1 MSVDTATL
9 TGTRDIKTQRIVAAL
24 ASALIPGI
32 GQWIRRERK
41 QAAVF
46 LGLFLAAASL
56 FWPVRIVTHY
66 YGWIFAVIFLLLVV
80 LTSSCAGLLQKE
92 PTEKSVQ
99 NRALWLF
106 LIVPLAIVSSLLW
119 ATGLQRITGLRA
131 FSVSS
136 TSMEKTIFQGDS
148 IAADFRYYEH
158 RFPQR
163 GEIIVI
169 RYNGILIIKRVIG
182 VGGDSVSS
190 ADGKLLVNGVMP
202 DEPYVQHVGNPAPP
216 PEMNTFA
223 GVTVPS
229 GKIFV
234 LGDNRDVSLDSRM
247 PEFGFVADT
256 DVLGKVSFVAKSA
269 HDQTG
274 RSF

>member
-1 MSVDTATL
+1 MSVETATL
-9 TGTRDIKTQRIVAAL
+9 TDTRDMKTRRIAAAL
-24 ASALIPGI
+24 ASALLPGA
-32 GQWIRRERK
+32 GQWIHHEKK
-41 QAAVF
+41 QAAIF
-46 LGLFLAAASL
+46 LAFFLAAVSL

-66 YGWIFAVIFLLLVV
+66 YGWILAVIFILLVI
-80 LTSSCAGLLQKE
+80 LTSSCVGLLQRE
-92 PTEKSVQ
+92 PTDKSVQ

-106 LIVPLAIVSSLLW
+106 LVVPLAIVSSLLW
-119 ATGLQRITGLRA
+119 VTGLQHITGLRA
-131 FSVSS
+131 FNVSS

-158 RFPQR
+158 RSPQR
-163 GEIIVI
+163 GEIVVI
-169 RYNGILIIKRVIG
+169 RHNGIFIIKRVIG
-182 VGGDSVSS
+182 LGGDTISS
-190 ADGKLLVNGVMP
+190 ADGKLLVNGVIP
-202 DEPYVQHVGNPAPP
+202 DEPYVQHVGNPAPT

-223 GVTVPS
+223 GITVPS